1 MDQERE
7 GGCEGQMEG
16 QEWGVGGTR
25 QQVREGTTN
34 VKMRYSNEFE
44 LQTDTYAG
52 RETIGGGSAG
62 SLSV

>member
-1 MDQERE
+1 M
-7 GGCEGQMEG
+7 GG
-16 QEWGVGGTR
+16 GGTR

-44 LQTDTYAG
+44 MQTDTYAG